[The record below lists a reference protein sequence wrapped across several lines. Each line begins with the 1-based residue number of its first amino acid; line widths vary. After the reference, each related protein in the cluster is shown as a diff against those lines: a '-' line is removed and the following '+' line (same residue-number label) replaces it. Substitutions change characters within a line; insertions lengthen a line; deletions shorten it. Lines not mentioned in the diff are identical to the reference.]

1 MIRAYR
7 PGPARAARRSQTDP
21 DAASPVSVT
30 VGPYHG
36 SMREGDLVAGRYRLG
51 ARIGRGAM
59 GQVFA
64 ARDERLQRDVA
75 IKLVDLGATADPTV
89 AERFHREA
97 IATASLNHANIV
109 TIFDADTEGQTAF
122 LVMELL
128 EGQPLS
134 QVVRE
139 RGPLPLPDAV
149 RIAGQ
154 VGQALVATHRIGVV
168 HRDIKP
174 ANIMIDGDS
183 VKLLDFG
190 IAQVSLDA
198 DAHLTAPAT
207 TLGTAAYMSP
217 EQARGERATAASDV
231 YALGGVLMV
240 MLTGQ
245 PPFPGDNAVA
255 VLHQQIADR
264 PPSVSSRRPD
274 APVTLDDLVSR
285 MLAKDPAHRPTSEAV
300 VTALA
305 HLWRNLPGVG
315 AADAATAAV
324 AAVVPPTAIQPA
336 ATAVQP
342 TASPGSARRIDI
354 DADETSD
361 EPAGTRRFKRIALG
375 LGVIIAALL
384 LFAIAWAVGSS
395 LFGGGATPT
404 PSPSASA
411 RATPTPTSATPSPTA
426 TTDSG
431 PVITLPTLPSISLP
445 SVQDVALATA
455 ISGVDLAIDT
465 IDGSRSDAAQSA
477 KDDLRE
483 QWEESTQQISDGMS
497 VSEALRAMRSEVD
510 SAVDDGDITVVEAET
525 IRLALRAVEAAG

>member
-21 DAASPVSVT
+21 DAAAPASVT
-30 VGPYHG
+30 VGPYDV

-198 DAHLTAPAT
+198 EAHLTAPAT

-274 APVTLDDLVSR
+274 APATLDDLVSR
-285 MLAKDPAHRPTSEAV
+285 MLAKDPAHRPSSEAV

-315 AADAATAAV
+315 AADGATAAV
-324 AAVVPPTAIQPA
+324 AAVVPPTAVQPA

-342 TASPGSARRIDI
+342 AATAVQPAASPGSARRIAT

-361 EPAGTRRFKRIALG
+361 EPAGTSRFKRIALW
-375 LGVIIAALL
+375 LGVVIAALL

-395 LFGGGATPT
+395 LFGGGAT
-404 PSPSASA
+404 
-411 RATPTPTSATPSPTA
+411 ATPSPTA
-426 TTDSG
+426 TTDSS
-431 PVITLPTLPSISLP
+431 PIITLPTLPSISLP
-445 SVQDVALATA
+445 SVQDVALSTA

-483 QWEESTQQISDGMS
+483 QWEDSTRQISDGKS